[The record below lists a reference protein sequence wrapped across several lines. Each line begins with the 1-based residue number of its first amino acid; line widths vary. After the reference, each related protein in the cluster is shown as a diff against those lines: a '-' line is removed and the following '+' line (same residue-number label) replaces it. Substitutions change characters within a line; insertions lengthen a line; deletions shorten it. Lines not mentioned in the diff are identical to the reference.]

1 MTNNTACARIELLA
15 PTGIPRVERD
25 DDLFAIIEEALMAL
39 RPREGDVIS
48 VSSKLFSRAEGR
60 FFRLSEVDPG
70 ARARELA
77 EKTQKDPALV
87 ELILRESSAVSRAV
101 PGVLI
106 VRHRL
111 GFVCANAGIDRSNA
125 MPANAPPDSRG
136 DWALLLPDNPQR
148 SAIRLRE
155 HLATT
160 QGWDLGVVI
169 TDSHGRP
176 FRQGTTGIALG
187 AAGIRTLDDHQA
199 RHDLDGRPLEVTVTA
214 LADQIA
220 GAADLLA
227 GQADEGRPL
236 VLLRGL
242 NAAGQGDA
250 SDLLRDPER
259 DLYA

>member
-1 MTNNTACARIELLA
+1 MTTDTTHARIELLA
-15 PTGIPRVERD
+15 PSGIPRVEQG
-25 DDLFAIIEEALMAL
+25 DDLFAMIEEALVEL
-39 RPREGDVIS
+39 QPRKGDVIS

-60 FFRLSEVDPG
+60 FFRLSEVEPG
-70 ARARELA
+70 ARALEVA
-77 EKTQKDPALV
+77 EKTEKDPALV
-87 ELILRESSAVSRAV
+87 ELILRESSAISRAV

-125 MPANAPPDSRG
+125 MPATAPADSTG
-136 DWALLLPDNPQR
+136 DWALLLPTAPQR
-148 SAIRLRE
+148 SALSLRE
-155 HLATT
+155 HLLKKR
-160 QGWDLGVVI
+160 GWDLGVVI

-176 FRQGTTGIALG
+176 FRQGTTGVALG

-199 RHDLDGRPLEVTVTA
+199 RQDLDGRPLEVTVTA

-242 NAAGQGDA
+242 DAAGTGDA